1 MVDRGGNVIQ
11 LIGIQKDVDLRLRE
25 KFVIR
30 KSEYKDKLLNLLR
43 FFQEGV
49 IISTCNRTEIYFTDD
64 KFSDENLNKVF
75 EALGW
80 SGELKQYVFYR
91 EEEKAIKHLME
102 LACGFHSKILG
113 EDQILGQIKNA
124 YNESININEYKG
136 PLQRIFQ
143 LAITCGKEFRTV
155 AKLYEI
161 PVSSASIA
169 ANKAIAQGIKDFMVI
184 GYGDVGQLAVKYLL
198 SHNIE
203 KVYLV
208 VRNPQTII
216 AVIDPR
222 VEVVAFSK
230 KSELLSKV
238 SCVISCTSAPHIVL
252 KEQDIDQAV
261 KNNETIERYY
271 IFDLAMPR
279 DVEENIG
286 DLEKVELYNIDRIS
300 SLDDENKKLRKER
313 MKEFRWII
321 NKYLEQFENW
331 KNLREIAPV
340 IKEIK
345 TSAEKVCK
353 ERILTYSNKCREDN
367 HKELAERMIKSVSD
381 YYTNRAIEVL
391 KEEKLMGSEDQCLKI
406 IERIFI
412 NP

>member
-1 MVDRGGNVIQ
+1 MVDRGVNVIQ
-11 LIGIQKDVDLRLRE
+11 LIGIQKDIDLKLRE

-30 KSEYKDKLLNLLR
+30 KSEYEDKLLNLLK
-43 FFQEGV
+43 FFQEV
-49 IISTCNRTEIYFTDD
+49 IIISTCNRTEIYFTDD
-64 KFSDENLNKVF
+64 RFSDENLNKVF
-75 EALGW
+75 QALGW
-80 SGELKQYVFYR
+80 SEELKQYIFYR
-91 EEEKAIKHLME
+91 EEERAIKHLME
-102 LACGFHSKILG
+102 LSCGFHSKILG
-113 EDQILGQIKNA
+113 EDQILGQIKNS

-143 LAITCGKEFRTV
+143 LAITCGKEFRTL

-169 ANKAIAQGIKDFMVI
+169 VNKALSQGIKDFMVI
-184 GYGDVGQLAVKYLL
+184 GYGDVGQLAIKYLL
-198 SHNIE
+198 SHNIK

-208 VRNPQTII
+208 VRNPKTIMD
-216 AVIDPR
+216 VIDQR
-222 VEVVAFSK
+222 VKIVSFSK
-230 KSELLSKV
+230 KNELLNKV

-252 KEQDIDQAV
+252 KEQEINQAI
-261 KNNETIERYY
+261 KNSKVIEKYY

-279 DVEENIG
+279 DVEENISN
-286 DLEKVELYNIDRIS
+286 LEKVELYNIDRIS

-313 MKEFRWII
+313 MREFRWII
-321 NKYLEQFENW
+321 NKYLQQFQNW

-353 ERILTYSNKCREDN
+353 ERINTYSNKCRDDN

-391 KEEKLMGSEDQCLKI
+391 KEEKLIGSEEQCLKI
-406 IERIFI
+406 IERIFM
-412 NP
+412 NS